1 MLNKHIYK
9 RFSENIKYVSATKND
24 LKKFQKV
31 FTEEEKIKYL
41 DPYGFM
47 NENESNIWLFKKL
60 VKFEAEK
67 SELDSQKNNDNKDSI
82 ESTPKVTS
90 TKEDKSKLI
99 KLII

>member
-47 NENESNIWLFKKL
+47 NENESNI
-60 VKFEAEK
+60 
-67 SELDSQKNNDNKDSI
+67 
-82 ESTPKVTS
+82 
-90 TKEDKSKLI
+90 
-99 KLII
+99 